1 MTELAYALTIVFFIL
16 FLIAAAILG
25 RTKKEQ
31 RVREGELMRML
42 SGNEEEAERLSAPP
56 AGLDDCL
63 VEFFKRSTVSKAILT
78 QLYVAGRPLS
88 SDDLFEVVSGATL
101 THAVL
106 GKAIINQVLMHNLMP
121 SYLVTLTNGVY
132 SLTFSGKQLASKIV
146 K

>member
-1 MTELAYALTIVFFIL
+1 MMEIAYSLTIIFFIL
-16 FLIAAAILG
+16 FLITTALLG
-25 RTKKEQ
+25 RAKKVQ
-31 RVREGELMRML
+31 REREGELIRML
-42 SGNEEEAERLSAPP
+42 SGNEGEIERLSDPP
-56 AGLDDCL
+56 AGLEDCL
-63 VEFFKRSTVSKAILT
+63 VEFFKRLTVSKAILT

-88 SDDLFEVVSGATL
+88 SDDLFEVVSGATR

-106 GKAIINQVLMHNLMP
+106 GKSIINQVLLHNLMP